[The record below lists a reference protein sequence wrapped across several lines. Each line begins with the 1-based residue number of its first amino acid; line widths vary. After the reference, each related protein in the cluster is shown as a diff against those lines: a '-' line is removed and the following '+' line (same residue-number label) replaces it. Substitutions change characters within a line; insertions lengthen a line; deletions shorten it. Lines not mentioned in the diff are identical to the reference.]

1 MTSSRPGLHSTSLE
15 AVLNTLEHERY
26 AREALLAAFL
36 DDLRALAN
44 DDRAPESTRDL
55 LARAE
60 SGEMKDAEFA
70 ALLNELRAV
79 ARTAA

>member
-1 MTSSRPGLHSTSLE
+1 MTFTRPGLHSTNLE

-26 AREALLAAFL
+26 ARGALLSAFL

-60 SGEMKDAEFA
+60 TGEMKDAEFQT
-70 ALLNELRAV
+70 LLHELRAV
-79 ARTAA
+79 ARNAA

>member
-1 MTSSRPGLHSTSLE
+1 MTLSRPGLHSTSLE

-36 DDLRALAN
+36 DELRALAN

-60 SGEMKDAEFA
+60 TGEMKDTEFQT
-70 ALLNELRAV
+70 LLHELRAV

>member
-1 MTSSRPGLHSTSLE
+1 MTFTRPGLHSTNLE

-26 AREALLAAFL
+26 ARGALLSAFL

-60 SGEMKDAEFA
+60 TGEMKDAEFEM
-70 ALLNELRAV
+70 LLHELRAV
-79 ARTAA
+79 ARNAA